1 MSITGNYKIIITGK
15 EYNLRFDWKALAE
28 VESAHGDTP
37 NLFNSDVVAS
47 IASMGMIRS
56 HPEMTKDRIIELSP
70 PLVPFINSV
79 QKALNWAYFG
89 KDSAPEDTQKKKIFP
104 LTAGL
109 FRLIKRLFGK
119 G

>member
-1 MSITGNYKIIITGK
+1 MSITGEYKIIIDGE
-15 EYNLRFDWKALAE
+15 EYTLRYDWKALSE
-28 VESAHGDTP
+28 VEAAHGDTP
-37 NLFNSDVVAS
+37 NLFNSDIVAS
-47 IASMGMIRS
+47 VASFGMVRK

-89 KDSAPEDTQKKKIFP
+89 KDSTPEDTEKKKMLP
-104 LTAGL
+104 TLAGL
-109 FRLIKRLFGK
+109 LRLLKRLFGK